1 MTCHICLSSDNSKTI
16 DRLDLCTTCYKEVTK
31 RLEEYEKNEKEP
43 NND

>member
-1 MTCHICLSSDNSKTI
+1 MTCHICLPSDNSKTI
-16 DRLDLCTTCYKEVTK
+16 DRLDLCATCYKEVTK